1 MKTFRIKEICHLEKG
16 KQIDTTLLNDC
27 NPYKYING
35 GIKESGYYSAY
46 NTEGEAV
53 LVSEGGASC
62 GYVNYINE
70 KFWCGCHCYKLTK
83 CKFLPKYIYYALKGN
98 QEKLMALRTGAAMPN
113 IKKTTFQ
120 DMELCLNENPA
131 EQEMVIKELDK
142 IQIALDIKETEL
154 IALDDLVKSR
164 FIEMFGTFPS
174 NEHSW
179 DTGTIRDIVT
189 DVKYGSSR
197 KAATGN
203 NGKYPYLRMNNI
215 TYDGHLDLSDV
226 KTIDIPDNEVEKCS
240 VRYGDILF
248 NRTNSRELV
257 GKTCVYNRNEL
268 MILAGFIIRVR
279 VNERIIPEFLS
290 AFLNMD
296 FSKQMLFGMCKKAI
310 GQANI
315 NAQEMQSIGI
325 YIPPIELQNEFAE
338 FVKLTD
344 KSKFIVQKQIE
355 DLQELLDSKMDEYF
369 G

>member
-1 MKTFRIKEICHLEKG
+1 
-16 KQIDTTLLNDC
+16 
-27 NPYKYING
+27 
-35 GIKESGYYSAY
+35 
-46 NTEGEAV
+46 
-53 LVSEGGASC
+53 
-62 GYVNYINE
+62 
-70 KFWCGCHCYKLTK
+70 
-83 CKFLPKYIYYALKGN
+83 
-98 QEKLMALRTGAAMPN
+98 
-113 IKKTTFQ
+113 
-120 DMELCLNENPA
+120 
-131 EQEMVIKELDK
+131 
-142 IQIALDIKETEL
+142 
-154 IALDDLVKSR
+154 
-164 FIEMFGTFPS
+164 MFGTFPS

-344 KSKFIVQKQIE
+344 KSKFVCQTNPNIFCEKSLHFRHLPSHIQGLCLFLRALKDV
-355 DLQELLDSKMDEYF
+355 ELVLSAYLYL
-369 G
+369 